1 MRKIL
6 VTGGAGFVGS
16 ALALAFKAGGENV
29 SVTALDNLRRRG
41 SELNLPRL
49 AAGGVAFAHGD
60 VRSPG
65 DLEACG
71 PVDLVVEC
79 SAEPSVLAG
88 YDGSPDYV
96 LDTNLTGAV
105 RCLEHAR
112 RHGAAML
119 FLSTSRVYP
128 VARLN
133 QISLSEGETRFEAA
147 AEQTLPGVSPD
158 GVTTAFPLDG
168 ARSLYGATKLCAEL
182 LIAEYADMY
191 GLPAVVNRCGVI
203 AGPWQMGRVD
213 QGVAGLW
220 AARHV
225 YGGNLAYIGYGG
237 AGKQVR
243 DMLHVDDLV
252 RLALLQSENPGRW
265 AGEVFNAG
273 GGPGSCASLLELTG
287 LCREATGN
295 SIPVG
300 SVPETRAADVP
311 WYVTDNAEITAA
323 TGWRPEKGV
332 ADIVGD
338 LCRWITDHRDALAGI
353 LA

>member
-1 MRKIL
+1 MQKIL

-16 ALALAFKAGGENV
+16 ALALAFKAAREDAA
-29 SVTALDNLRRRG
+29 VTALDNLHRRG

-49 AAGGVAFAHGD
+49 AAGGVSFVHGD
-60 VRSPG
+60 VRSAE
-65 DLEACG
+65 DLDACG
-71 PVDLVVEC
+71 PADIVVEC

-88 YDGSPDYV
+88 RDGAPGYV
-96 LDTNLTGAV
+96 VDTNLGGAV

-112 RHGAAML
+112 RHGAAMV

-133 QISLSEGETRFEAA
+133 EIVLEEAETRFEAA
-147 AEQTLPGVSPD
+147 AAQPLPGVSRAGISAD
-158 GVTTAFPLDG
+158 FPLAG
-168 ARSLYGATKLCAEL
+168 PRSLYGATKLCAEL

-191 GLPAVVNRCGVI
+191 GMPALVNRCGVI

-213 QGVAGLW
+213 QGVAALW

-225 YGGNLAYIGYGG
+225 YGGKLAYIGYGG

-252 RLALLQSENPGRW
+252 RLVLLQAASVGKWTGR
-265 AGEVFNAG
+265 VFNAG
-273 GGPGSCASLLELTG
+273 GGPGSSASLRELTG
-287 LCREATGN
+287 FCEEATGN
-295 SIPVG
+295 RIPIG

-311 WYVTDNAEITAA
+311 WYVTDNAEVTAA

-338 LCRWITDHRDALAGI
+338 LCRWITDHRAALRDI

>member
-16 ALALAFKAGGENV
+16 ALALAFKAAGENV
-29 SVTALDNLRRRG
+29 SVTALDNLHRRG

-49 AAGGVAFAHGD
+49 AAGGVSFVHGD
-60 VRSPG
+60 VRSSG

-128 VARLN
+128 MARLN
-133 QISLSEGETRFEAA
+133 QIALAEGETRFEAA
-147 AEQTLPGVSPD
+147 AEQTLPGVSPE

-252 RLALLQSENPGRW
+252 RLVLLQSDSLDRW
-265 AGEVFNAG
+265 AGHVFNVG
-273 GGPGSCASLLELTG
+273 GGRASSASLLELTA

-295 SIPVG
+295 ARAVG

-311 WYVTDNAEITAA
+311 WYITDNAETTRL
-323 TGWRPEKGV
+323 TGWRPEKD
-332 ADIVGD
+332 ARAIVND
-338 LCRWITDHRDALAGI
+338 LCRWITDHRELLRGI
-353 LA
+353 LC

>member
-49 AAGGVAFAHGD
+49 AAGGVSFVHGD

-112 RHGAAML
+112 RHGAAMV

-147 AEQTLPGVSPD
+147 AEQALPGVSPD

-168 ARSLYGATKLCAEL
+168 PRSLYGATKLCAEL

-203 AGPWQMGRVD
+203 AGHEGRI
-213 QGVAGLW
+213 LI
-220 AARHV
+220 AALPFWDRLHQ
-225 YGGNLAYIGYGG
+225 NLI
-237 AGKQVR
+237 VR
-243 DMLHVDDLV
+243 
-252 RLALLQSENPGRW
+252 A
-265 AGEVFNAG
+265 
-273 GGPGSCASLLELTG
+273 
-287 LCREATGN
+287 
-295 SIPVG
+295 
-300 SVPETRAADVP
+300 
-311 WYVTDNAEITAA
+311 
-323 TGWRPEKGV
+323 
-332 ADIVGD
+332 
-338 LCRWITDHRDALAGI
+338 ALAGANAAVVGI
-353 LA
+353 LAAALWTPVITSGVTGVAPLCIAATCFLLLTVWKLPAWVAVLLGIVAGVTVAVTGVSLDWA